1 MGERGRGKMQIL
13 SGVFEQGGTSERR
26 GRAAMHTRAEV
37 TFDICFGRTAATV
50 QLISPLRGFYLGER
64 GYWTRRDKYP
74 LDIMDGVCIYQ

>member
-1 MGERGRGKMQIL
+1 MQIL
-13 SGVFEQGGTSERR
+13 SGVFEQGGMSERR

>member
-1 MGERGRGKMQIL
+1 MQIL
-13 SGVFEQGGTSERR
+13 SGVFERERGGRGTRAKAGGARRCTR
-26 GRAAMHTRAEV
+26 GRKLRLISAS
-37 TFDICFGRTAATV
+37 AATV